1 MIRLHYITP
10 GQVRLRPA
18 TEGLGRGKQGSNKA
32 KSKKEKVKRKN
43 KKNLETRD
51 PASLSFA
58 GTSSE
63 VIKHKVKK

>member
-1 MIRLHYITP
+1 MT
-10 GQVRLRPA
+10 RLRPA

-51 PASLSFA
+51 KIQ
-58 GTSSE
+58 GN
-63 VIKHKVKK
+63 KKE